1 MAITRFAHSSIMDA
15 ALDVIATSVMLRVCS
30 GTNNPADRA
39 GAIAATLADVVIDTS
54 DFTKANGDVSGRKV
68 TVAQQ
73 ANIPIDASGDASC
86 VTLDD
91 GTTVLYVIPATVQ
104 ALTSGGSVTSPAF
117 DIEIASPTAP
127 V

>member
-1 MAITRFAHSSIMDA
+1 MAITRFAHSSVMDA
-15 ALDVIATSVMLRVCS
+15 ALDVVATSIKLRVCS

-39 GAIAATLADVVIDTS
+39 GAIAATLAEVVIDTG

-68 TVAQQ
+68 TIGQQ
-73 ANIPIDASGDASC
+73 ANIPIDTSGDASC

-91 GTTVLYVIPATVQ
+91 GTSLLYVIPATVQ
-104 ALTSGGSVTSPAF
+104 ALTSGGYVTSPAF
-117 DIEIASPTAP
+117 DIEIAAPSAP